1 MKAQSEDIVPV
12 AVFSNEI
19 EAELA
24 QATLAAAG
32 IEAFLKFEDMGGML
46 PALAQTE
53 GVALLVRRDQ
63 YAEAQT
69 VLTTPATDAPGADLP
84 TSDVP

>member
-1 MKAQSEDIVPV
+1 MEHRADDIVPV
-12 AVFSNEI
+12 AFFSNEI

-32 IEAFLKFEDMGGML
+32 IESYLKYEDTGGMM
-46 PALAQTE
+46 PVLAQSE
-53 GVALLVRRDQ
+53 GVALLVRKDR

-69 VLTTPATDAPGADLP
+69 VLTTPAAESPD
-84 TSDVP
+84 

>member
-1 MKAQSEDIVPV
+1 MKDPAENIVPV
-12 AVFSNEI
+12 AFFSNEI

-32 IEAFLKFEDMGGML
+32 IESFLKFEDTGGMMPVL
-46 PALAQTE
+46 QQSE
-53 GVALLVRRDQ
+53 GVALLVHRER

-69 VLTTPATDAPGADLP
+69 VLTTPASESPE
-84 TSDVP
+84 

>member
-1 MKAQSEDIVPV
+1 MNTSTNDIIPV

-32 IEAFLKFEDMGGML
+32 IESFLKFDDTGGMMPVL
-46 PALAQTE
+46 QQAE
-53 GVALLVRRDQ
+53 GVALLVHKDR

-69 VLTTPATDAPGADLP
+69 VLTTPA
-84 TSDVP
+84 SDSTE

>member
-1 MKAQSEDIVPV
+1 MKADRETVVPV
-12 AVFSNEI
+12 AFFMNEI

-32 IEAFLKFEDMGGML
+32 IESFLKYEDTGGMMPVL
-46 PALAQTE
+46 LQSE
-53 GVALLVRRDQ
+53 GVALLVSKDQ

-69 VLTTPATDAPGADLP
+69 VLTTPATDSPE
-84 TSDVP
+84 

>member
-1 MKAQSEDIVPV
+1 MKSPAQDIVPV
-12 AVFSNEI
+12 AFFMNEI

-32 IEAFLKFEDMGGML
+32 IESFLKFEDTGGMMPVL
-46 PALAQTE
+46 QRAE
-53 GVALLVRRDQ
+53 GVALLVHRDR

-69 VLTTPATDAPGADLP
+69 VLTTPASGAPE
-84 TSDVP
+84 

>member
-1 MKAQSEDIVPV
+1 MTIPAKDIVPV

-32 IEAFLKFEDMGGML
+32 IESYLKFDDTGGMMPVL
-46 PALAQTE
+46 QQAE
-53 GVALLVRRDQ
+53 GVALLVRKDR

-69 VLTTPATDAPGADLP
+69 VLTTPASESPE
-84 TSDVP
+84 

>member
-1 MKAQSEDIVPV
+1 MNEPAEDIVPV
-12 AVFSNEI
+12 AVYSNEI

-32 IEAFLKFEDMGGML
+32 IESFLKFEDMGGML
-46 PALAQTE
+46 PPLLQAE
-53 GVALLVRRDQ
+53 GVALLVRREN

-69 VLTTPATDAPGADLP
+69 VLTTPADETPE
-84 TSDVP
+84 

>member
-1 MKAQSEDIVPV
+1 MNSQANDIIPV

-32 IEAFLKFEDMGGML
+32 IESFLKFDDTGGMMPVL
-46 PALAQTE
+46 QQAE
-53 GVALLVRRDQ
+53 GVALLVRKER

-69 VLTTPATDAPGADLP
+69 VLTTPA
-84 TSDVP
+84 SDSPE